1 LTFLSTGVHSD
12 HGKDAAKGEQMANL
26 IVSANVG
33 FEIFDAEGECID
45 YREYAVEAQV
55 SPPVRATHEDPAEGG
70 EIVTGLTI
78 RTIIDAKKGKYG
90 PVRPEADF
98 TDAQVESM
106 VEAIYDNVGDGYC
119 CDDDFDHGY
128 ADEYMNR

>member
-1 LTFLSTGVHSD
+1 
-12 HGKDAAKGEQMANL
+12 MANL

-55 SPPVRATHEDPAEGG
+55 SPPVRATYEDPAEGG
-70 EIVTGLTI
+70 EIVSVITI
-78 RTIIDAKKGKYG
+78 CLIIDAKKGQYG
-90 PVRPEADF
+90 PILPEGDF
-98 TDAQVESM
+98 TDAQVAMM

>member
-55 SPPVRATHEDPAEGG
+55 SPPVRATYEDPAEGG
-70 EIVTGLTI
+70 EIVSVITI
-78 RTIIDAKKGKYG
+78 CLIIDAKKGQYG
-90 PVRPEADF
+90 PILPEGDF
-98 TDAQVESM
+98 TDAQVAMM

>member
-1 LTFLSTGVHSD
+1 MSN
-12 HGKDAAKGEQMANL
+12 NL
-26 IVSANVG
+26 YVSATVG
-33 FEIFDAEGECID
+33 FEIFDGEGECID
-45 YREYAVEAQV
+45 YVEYEVEAGV
-55 SPPVRATHEDPAEGG
+55 SPQVRATREDPAEGG

-98 TDAQVESM
+98 TDAQVEVM
-106 VEAIYDNVGDGYC
+106 VEAIYDNVGYC

>member
-1 LTFLSTGVHSD
+1 MS
-12 HGKDAAKGEQMANL
+12 N
-26 IVSANVG
+26 INVSATVG
-33 FEIFDAEGECID
+33 FEIFGAEGECID
-45 YREYAVEAQV
+45 YVEYEVEAQV
-55 SPPVRATHEDPAEGG
+55 SPQVRATHDDPEEGG

-98 TDAQVESM
+98 TDAQVAMM

-119 CDDDFDHGY
+119 CDDDFDPGEDDDRRDY
-128 ADEYMNR
+128 AD